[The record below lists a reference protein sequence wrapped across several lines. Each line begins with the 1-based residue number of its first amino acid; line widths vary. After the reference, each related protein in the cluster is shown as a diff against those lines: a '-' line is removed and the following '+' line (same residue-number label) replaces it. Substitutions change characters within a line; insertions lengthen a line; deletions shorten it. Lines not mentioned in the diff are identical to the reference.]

1 MMKKIYDI
9 TLTITPGMPVW
20 PGDPIVKLARINKI
34 EDGANANV
42 SHIEMSVHTGTHLDS
57 PYHFLN
63 NGISVETLPLD
74 VMIGAV
80 QVIELP
86 DSCGVINSEVLKTA
100 GIQTRLERVLFK
112 TRNSHYW
119 EKNLTEFQTDFVGIN
134 EDGAQFLVDRGI
146 RLVGID
152 YLSISPYKH
161 SRPTH
166 EILLKSNVVILE
178 GANLSGVPAGDY
190 ELICLPLKLGG
201 SDGAPARVVLI
212 AE

>member
-1 MMKKIYDI
+1 MKKIYDI
-9 TLTITPGMPVW
+9 SLTITPGMTVW
-20 PGDPIVKLARINKI
+20 PGDPSVKLERIHKI
-34 EDGANANV
+34 EDGANSNV
-42 SHIEMSVHTGTHLDS
+42 SRIEMSVHTGTHFDS
-57 PYHFLN
+57 PYHFLP
-63 NGISVETLPLD
+63 NGKSVETLPLD
-74 VMIGAV
+74 VLIGAV

-86 DSCGVINSEVLKTA
+86 ESCNVINSEVLTRA
-100 GIQTRLERVLFK
+100 GMQTHVERVLFK
-112 TRNSHYW
+112 TKNSHYW
-119 EKNLTEFQTDFVGIN
+119 EKGLTEFQTDFVGIN

-178 GANLSGVPAGDY
+178 GVDLSRVPAGDY

>member
-1 MMKKIYDI
+1 MVKWGYINWRLIMKKIYDI
-9 TLTITPGMPVW
+9 SLTITPGMTVW
-20 PGDPIVKLARINKI
+20 PGDPSVKLERIDKI

-57 PYHFLN
+57 PYHFLP
-63 NGISVETLPLD
+63 NGKSVETLPLD
-74 VMIGAV
+74 VLIGAV

-86 DSCGVINSEVLKTA
+86 DSCNVINSGVLKTA
-100 GIQTRLERVLFK
+100 GMQTHVERVLFK

-119 EKNLTEFQTDFVGIN
+119 EKGLTEFQTDFVGIN

-146 RLVGID
+146 QLVGID

-178 GANLSGVPAGDY
+178 GVNLSGVSAGDY
-190 ELICLPLKLGG
+190 DLICMPLK
-201 SDGAPARVVLI
+201 
-212 AE
+212 

>member
-1 MMKKIYDI
+1 MKKIYDI

-20 PGDPIVKLARINKI
+20 PGDPSLKLARVNKI

-42 SHIEMSVHTGTHLDS
+42 SHIDMSVHTGTHLDS

-63 NGISVETLPLD
+63 HGKSVETLPLD
-74 VMIGAV
+74 VLIGAV
-80 QVIELP
+80 QVIELA
-86 DSCGVINSEVLKTA
+86 DSCDVIDSRVLETA
-100 GIQTRLERVLFK
+100 GIQTHVERVLFK

-119 EKNLTEFQTDFVGIN
+119 EKNLTEFQTNFVGIN

-166 EILLKSNVVILE
+166 EILLKSDVVILE

>member
-1 MMKKIYDI
+1 MKKIYDI
-9 TLTITPGMPVW
+9 SLTITPGMTVW
-20 PGDPIVKLARINKI
+20 PGDPSVKLERINKI

-57 PYHFLN
+57 PYHFLP
-63 NGISVETLPLD
+63 NGKSVETLPLD
-74 VMIGAV
+74 VLIGAV

-86 DSCGVINSEVLKTA
+86 DSCNVINSGVLKTA
-100 GIQTRLERVLFK
+100 GMQTHVERVLFK

-119 EKNLTEFQTDFVGIN
+119 EKGLTEFQTDFVGIN

-146 RLVGID
+146 QLVGID

-178 GANLSGVPAGDY
+178 GVNLSGVPAGDY
-190 ELICLPLKLGG
+190 DLICMPLKLGG